1 MNGPLER
8 VRPVEQRADWLCM
21 IGLAAV
27 VCLAVVI

>member
-1 MNGPLER
+1 MSALTILR
-8 VRPVEQRADWLCM
+8 TATRADWLCM